1 MTDKHII
8 KLKPK
13 EDLNEKIIKEKGN
26 TKCIFYADD
35 ICRNGDKTVDNKHN
49 VNYTVRLVDYD
60 REKTL
65 KTFYELEEAKKH
77 FEVV

>member
-1 MTDKHII
+1 MVSDKGYIF
-8 KLKPK
+8 
-13 EDLNEKIIKEKGN
+13 IKESTIDLG
-26 TKCIFYADD
+26 FWD
-35 ICRNGDKTVDNKHN
+35 INGDKTVDNKHN